1 MGKPLKL
8 TILGVAA
15 LSSLSACGASGR
27 PEHRPL
33 DHRPVDADAIVR
45 RPPVPIVMKPST
57 PIPTLPG
64 CDAPEISDPLR
75 LYLSAEGD
83 DAASGDLDAPLR
95 SLAEAQARL
104 PTPLDRDVEINVL
117 AGVYRAQ
124 TVAWTKTSENH
135 HVVIQASGPGEPIFD
150 GAPEGQTRS
159 TLRVLLDLQ
168 VGDGSRT
175 NLVVRGL
182 TIRNYIQM
190 AVRLGNEYKTPDD
203 LSSELSLGNCCNA
216 LVDNR
221 FLNTGNAFGACCTS
235 RDASGACVSDDT
247 AVDSLLFMDIPAC
260 AAHAKY
266 VCDCTGYAAVDIMNS
281 SHNVLKNNDVI
292 DSINGWRFGLIHAF
306 YLAYPHSDFNLIEGN
321 YIRGCSGDP
330 IKFRDGASNN
340 VARDNYLE
348 RAGRTSFFLEGDLR
362 NEAASLDNELEG
374 NVATFPYGSSAIDVI
389 NNEAA
394 FIVAPGQLSP
404 DQVQGDKPTQE
415 RVTAVASG
423 DIDGDGAP
431 EVFVALSYPEL
442 GFTKLVYTGGKS
454 PHELRKVAFTS
465 TYFSVEHLAIAD
477 FGGEGTHLVANLY
490 NASSEHTK
498 LVRGQ
503 LEDDGSY
510 AISADSDRVLLEVS
524 GEPGWKITA
533 MTAGKLDDQAF
544 PSLFTALQSSGGSEI
559 HRGDGVTPGGLVPGV
574 SGGAPLDSAAD
585 QWVTALAVGELGP
598 DLAPSL
604 VAAFQSSSL
613 PRSRIYYGDGALGS
627 GATNGGLLLE
637 DDRQVRAL
645 AFGAFTDQGPSLVAA
660 LVADGAGEVYSMSQ
674 GAGLGLLLHS
684 SSLPVTSLAAADLIS
699 SGATACDELVVAAGD
714 ELVSK
719 VTLGDG
725 TSSAAGGTSLG
736 TLYSWP

>member
-1 MGKPLKL
+1 MSKTVKL

-15 LSSLSACGASGR
+15 LSSVPACGASGQ
-27 PEHRPL
+27 PEPGPL

-45 RPPVPIVMKPST
+45 RPPVPIGMKPST

-64 CDAPEISDPLR
+64 CEPPEISDPLR
-75 LYLSAEGD
+75 LYLAPEGD
-83 DAASGDLDAPLR
+83 DAASGDLDSPLR

-124 TVAWTKTSENH
+124 TVAWTKTSETH
-135 HVVIQASGPGEPIFD
+135 HVVIQAYGPGEPIFD

-190 AVRLGNEYKTPDD
+190 AIRLGNEYETPDD

-235 RDASGACVSDDT
+235 RDASGACVSDDPGGY
-247 AVDSLLFMDIPAC
+247 LFMDIPAC
-260 AAHAKY
+260 SAHAKY
-266 VCDCTGYAAVDIMNS
+266 VCDCTGYAGVDVMNS
-281 SHNVLKNNDVI
+281 SHNVFKNNDVI

-306 YLAYPHSDFNLIEGN
+306 YIAYPHSDFNLIEGN
-321 YIRGCSGDP
+321 YIRGCTGDP
-330 IKFRDGASNN
+330 IKFRDGASHN

-362 NEAASLDNELEG
+362 SEATSIANELEG
-374 NVATFPYGSSAIDVI
+374 NVATFPYGSSTIDVI

-394 FIVAPGQLSP
+394 FIVAPGQRSP
-404 DQVQGDKPTQE
+404 DLVQGAKPTQE

-442 GFTKLVYTGGKS
+442 GFTKLVYTGGRS

-490 NASSEHTK
+490 NSSSEHTK
-498 LVRGQ
+498 VVRGQ

-510 AISADSDRVLLEVS
+510 AISADSARVLLEVS

-544 PSLFTALQSSGGSEI
+544 PSLFTAFQSPGGSEI

-585 QWVTALAVGELGP
+585 EWVTALAVGELGP

-604 VAAFQSSSL
+604 VAAFQSSSSA
-613 PRSRIYYGDGALGS
+613 RSRIHYGNGGLGS
-627 GATNGGLLLE
+627 GATNGGVLLE
-637 DDRQVRAL
+637 DDPRQVRAL
-645 AFGAFTDQGPSLVAA
+645 TFGAFTDQGPLLVAA
-660 LVADGAGEVYSMSQ
+660 LATDGAGEVYSMSQ
-674 GAGLGLLLHS
+674 GDGLGPLLHT
-684 SSLPVTSLAAADLIS
+684 SSLPVTGLAAADLIS
-699 SGATACDELVVAAGD
+699 NGAAASDELVVAAGD

-725 TSSAAGGTSLG
+725 TSSGTGGTSLG